1 MSTVRQICQS
11 HTDIRFLILRAE
23 TLKEIFAIKK
33 GVSVVENEVHWDID
47 TLDSQLAAQ
56 A

>member
-23 TLKEIFAIKK
+23 TLKEIFAIK